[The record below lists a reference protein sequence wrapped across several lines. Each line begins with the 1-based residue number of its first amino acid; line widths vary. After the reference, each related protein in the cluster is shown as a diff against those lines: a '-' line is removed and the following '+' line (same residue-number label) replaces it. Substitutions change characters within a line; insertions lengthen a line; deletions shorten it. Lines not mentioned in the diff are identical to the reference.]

1 MLRTIWNRLNEEFG
15 IKGLARNSLL
25 RLLLL
30 ASACFLDALESSQ
43 GYFLLL
49 FVIFEVFWRFGLFL
63 VHFLLFFACFCC
75 VSAER
80 GERSE
85 SREAPTA
92 IPILT
97 PVLCCAV
104 LCFLAFPGVALLL
117 LPFSLAF
124 LGFALR
130 APASQGLA
138 TRCCM
143 LQQL

>member
-1 MLRTIWNRLNEEFG
+1 MSSWRHFERVWGRFWE
-15 IKGLARNSLL
+15 GLERVLGGSG
-25 RLLLL
+25 
-30 ASACFLDALESSQ
+30 SFLDALESSQ

-63 VHFLLFFACFCC
+63 VNFWLFFACFCC

-97 PVLCCAV
+97 PVLCSAV
-104 LCFLAFPGVALLL
+104 LCSLAFPGVV
-117 LPFSLAF
+117 SNM
-124 LGFALR
+124 
-130 APASQGLA
+130 S
-138 TRCCM
+138 
-143 LQQL
+143 